1 MASFSSQRLPLP
13 KSGMPSALF
22 TSAAEGSLDPGATA
36 AVGIGAGVADGD
48 AEAWT
53 RGAIFTLAGVGEG
66 ISAGASMETES
77 SGTGN
82 GASPALR
89 LISRSPAAFVE
100 RTMTLV
106 PCGIFTKPMEEPFAI
121 MSILASFTRI
131 PERSGS
137 PAKIP
142 GIAAKA
148 VARIAEQRVRCGKR
162 WGFMGSN
169 LILNRDVP

>member
-1 MASFSSQRLPLP
+1 
-13 KSGMPSALF
+13 LF
-22 TSAAEGSLDPGATA
+22 TSAAEGSLDPGIEVVTA
-36 AVGIGAGVADGD
+36 EGVEEMGEGVADGAGND
-48 AEAWT
+48 WAGGSVFA
-53 RGAIFTLAGVGEG
+53 LAGIGEG

-106 PCGIFTKPMEEPFAI
+106 PWGIFTKPMEAPFAI

-131 PERSGS
+131 PERRGS

-148 VARIAEQRVRCGKR
+148 VARIAEQRVRCGKGR
-162 WGFMGSN
+162 GFMESN
-169 LILNRDVP
+169 LIVNRAIP